1 MNMIID
7 SKKEQLNMPDI
18 IKNALEQM
26 PKNKYS
32 FHAIF
37 LSIVKEL
44 TLPGAGAI
52 RKGNTLFI
60 FHKIKGNER
69 TAFFR
74 ALNCDTPQHYLEH
87 SKEFTKE
94 MYSKHGID
102 VMFTQF
108 NDPTLLNIFKYI
120 GKDKP
125 KNMGY
130 KAEFFKDKDLYQVT
144 VKLGKPRK

>member
-1 MNMIID
+1 MIID
-7 SKKEQLNMPDI
+7 SKQKQLTMPDI

-26 PKNKYS
+26 PNNTLS
-32 FHAIF
+32 FHAVF

-44 TLPGAGAI
+44 TLKGAGAV

-60 FHKIKGNER
+60 FHKIQGKKR
-69 TAFFR
+69 IAFFR
-74 ALNCDTPQHYLEH
+74 ALNCDTPQNYLEH

-94 MYSKHGID
+94 MYTKYGND

-108 NDPTLLNIFKYI
+108 TDPSLLSIFKYI
-120 GKDKP
+120 AKGKP
-125 KNMGY
+125 KDMGY
-130 KAEFFKDKDLYQVT
+130 HAEHFKDKGLYQVT